1 MEIECYKLLK
11 QYKFKLS
18 KQQYKTLKGQI
29 NSGDYD
35 GFIKGLFTISK
46 RKVLKNEN

>member
-11 QYKFKLS
+11 QYKNRLTI
-18 KQQYKTLKGQI
+18 QQYKTLKGQI

-35 GFIKGLFTISK
+35 GFVKGLFKIAK